1 MKPSPRP
8 AARRCRKPVDAM
20 PVARFLVGGKV
31 QGVFFRASTREQAL
45 KLGLRGYA
53 KNLPDGRVEVL
64 AEGDERALNALER
77 WLHVGP
83 PMARVELVERGDVEV
98 GEVGEGFVTG

>member
-1 MKPSPRP
+1 MP
-8 AARRCRKPVDAM
+8 A
-20 PVARFLVGGKV
+20 ARFLVSGKV

-64 AEGDERALNALER
+64 AEGDERALDALER

-83 PMARVELVERGDVEV
+83 PMARIESVERGDAEV
-98 GEVGEGFVTG
+98 GEVGEEFEIG